1 MRESAIEACLVKRV
15 KHLGGEIRKVQWIGR
30 KNAPDRLVCLPSR
43 IHEWDGRLVAGAICH
58 AGAYTDA
65 ARSFF
70 IELKRDDLP
79 SQFPRDAHERA
90 QHREHERMRKFG
102 MVVHVVQSLAD
113 LDEVLR

>member
-1 MRESAIEACLVKRV
+1 MREGQLRARLVKRV
-15 KHLGGEIRKVQWIGR
+15 DELGGEIRKVQWVGR
-30 KNAPDRLVCLPSR
+30 RNAPDELVCLPGISTFHR
-43 IHEWDGRLVAGAICH
+43 DPG
-58 AGAYTDA
+58 
-65 ARSFF
+65 RSFF

-79 SQFPRDAHERA
+79 GTFPRDAHERA